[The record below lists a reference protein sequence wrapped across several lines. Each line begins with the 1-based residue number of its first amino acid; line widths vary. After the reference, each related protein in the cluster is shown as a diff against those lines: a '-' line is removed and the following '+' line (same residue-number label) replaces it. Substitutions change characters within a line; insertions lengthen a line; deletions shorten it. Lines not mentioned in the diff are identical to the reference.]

1 MNIDQSIKFKI
12 ATEQWEFERI
22 HKLNYRTFVEEIPQ
36 HERNKNKI
44 LIDKFHSQNTYIICL
59 RGRNLIGMLAVRDK
73 RPFSLEQKIE
83 NLESYLPQS
92 ESICEIRLLSIEKK
106 YRKGRILRGLLV
118 LLAEYGTLY
127 SYDLLII
134 TAHLKQ
140 VKLYKHCGFIPF
152 GPVVGEDE
160 ARFQPM
166 YFTPEA
172 YKKFRERS
180 KVIPDTIPFPFVES
194 RHINLLPGPV
204 DINYKV
210 KRAFQDDPISHRSP
224 KFIGDFN
231 YTRKLLCNMVNS
243 QKVEIL
249 MGSGSLSNDAIAAQ
263 LSVNFKRGLVL
274 SNGEFGERLVDHAY
288 RFGIN
293 FEKHEVEWGKPF
305 NPKHI
310 IDSIENVKNIGW
322 LWAVHCETS
331 TGVLNDL
338 EMLKEICLERGI
350 RLCIDCVSSIGTVQ
364 IDLSDIYLASGVSGK
379 GLGAFPGLSMVFYNH
394 DIIPMSSSLPRYL
407 DLGLYAISGGI
418 PFTVSSNLLYALK
431 QAVENFD
438 ATYRYNKLKKLSSW
452 LRGELRQ
459 IGLEILATDLSAS
472 PALITIVLPSW
483 ISSGNLG
490 RRLEEAGYL
499 INYRSEYLL
508 KRNWIQISLMG
519 ECHKDLLYP
528 ILELL
533 EEINRPNRQAK

>member
-12 ATEQWEFERI
+12 ATEQWEFEQI

-59 RGRNLIGMLAVRDK
+59 RGKNLIGMLAVRDQ

-106 YRKGRILRGLLV
+106 YRKGGILRGLLV
-118 LLAEYGTLY
+118 LLAEYGTLRC
-127 SYDLLII
+127 YDLLII

-140 VKLYKHCGFIPF
+140 VKLYKHFGFIPF

-160 ARFQPM
+160 ASFQPM

-180 KVIPDTIPFPFVES
+180 KVIPDTIPLPFVES
-194 RHINLLPGPV
+194 RYVNLLPGPV

-210 KRAFQDDPISHRSP
+210 KRAFQDNPVSHRSQN
-224 KFIGDFN
+224 FIRDFD
-231 YTRKLLCNMVNS
+231 YFRKLLCNMVNS

-249 MGSGSLSNDAIAAQ
+249 MGSGSLANDAIAAQ

-274 SNGEFGERLVDHAY
+274 SNGEFGERLADHAY

-331 TGVLNDL
+331 TGVLNDI
-338 EMLKEICLERGI
+338 EMLKDICLERGI
-350 RLCIDCVSSIGTVQ
+350 RLCLDCISSIGTVQ
-364 IDLSDIYLASGVSGK
+364 VDLKEVYLASGVSGK
-379 GLGAFPGLSMVFYNH
+379 GLGGFPGLSMVFYNH
-394 DIIPMSSSLPRYL
+394 DIMPMVNTLPRYL
-407 DLGLYAISGGI
+407 DLGLYAASGGI
-418 PFTVSSNLLYALK
+418 PFTGSSNLLYALK

-438 ATYRYNKLKKLSSW
+438 AIYRYNKLKKLSSW

-459 IGLEILATDLSAS
+459 LGFRILAPEEHAS
-472 PALITIVLPSW
+472 TALIT
-483 ISSGNLG
+483 
-490 RRLEEAGYL
+490 
-499 INYRSEYLL
+499 
-508 KRNWIQISLMG
+508 
-519 ECHKDLLYP
+519 
-528 ILELL
+528 
-533 EEINRPNRQAK
+533 